1 LNFAIG
7 QTIIPEN
14 FPENSTFGKRV
25 NGGARRGDREAE
37 AVALSRRVG
46 GKSVSFDCRFDA
58 PVLKRIR
65 LSQTPEKNP

>member
-37 AVALSRRVG
+37 AVALLGDDLLARVTAAG
-46 GKSVSFDCRFDA
+46 LTHNTSTLAIRF
-58 PVLKRIR
+58 
-65 LSQTPEKNP
+65 